1 MIQSLFCLGLGP
13 VLRIQDQFGVFQMT
27 EIDFKAIEDFRC
39 DDITAFVLENSSSTC
54 FDLD

>member
-39 DDITAFVLENSSSTC
+39 DDITASELENSSSAC
-54 FDLD
+54 FGLD